1 MAMGEQE
8 KLSEYAL
15 ALHTTSPQL
24 GLSLSDFQGEEKTQ
38 TWDLGRD
45 LATHLHVLLQEFI
58 SPYSWSE
65 LKWVAVAKGPGS
77 FTGTR
82 IGVATARTLAQQLDI
97 PLFAISTLASIA
109 DSEKK
114 QHQFPDQDLIA
125 VQLPARR
132 QQYFVAIYEV
142 STNGFVSHL
151 RDQVMTDRDWEMTLN
166 QISQPYHLVNPLE
179 ETLGKTVSSVLS
191 LAAQQWHIGKRP
203 KIEDAK
209 PFYGEFGKD

>member
-1 MAMGEQE
+1 MGEKT
-8 KLSEYAL
+8 KLSGYGL

-24 GLSLSDFQGEEKTQ
+24 GLTLSDFQGEEKTQ

-45 LATHLHVLLQEFI
+45 LATHLHVLLQELI
-58 SPYSWSE
+58 RPHSWWD
-65 LKWVAVAKGPGS
+65 LKLIAVAKGPGS

-97 PLFAISTLASIA
+97 PLFAISTLAAIA
-109 DSEKK
+109 DHEKK

-132 QQYFVAIYEV
+132 EQYFVGIYEINA
-142 STNGFVSHL
+142 NGLISYL
-151 RDQVMTDRDWEMTLN
+151 RDQVMTETDWETTLN
-166 QISQPYHLVNPLE
+166 QISQPYHLVTPTE
-179 ETLGKTVSSVLS
+179 ETLGKTVKSVLS
-191 LAAQQWHIGKRP
+191 LAVQQWEQGKRP

-209 PFYGEFGKD
+209 PFYGS